1 MNRRMVL
8 GALALI
14 VLAASVFAFHQT
26 RNEEEGKKNM
36 GVSSG
41 RTEKAT
47 FGGGCFWCI
56 EAVFSRY
63 DGVLSA
69 VSGYA
74 GGSVANPTYK
84 QVCTGSTGHAEVV
97 QIEFDP
103 AVITYEQMLDIF
115 WQAHDPTTLNRQGND
130 AGTQYRSIIFYQDEK
145 QKATAEKSRAAI
157 ANDFS
162 DPVVTEIKPLTAF
175 YKAEESHQDY
185 YDNNKSVPYCRY
197 VISPKLEKLKLKK

>member
-1 MNRRMVL
+1 MNRGMAL
-8 GALALI
+8 GASALL
-14 VLAASVFAFHQT
+14 VLAVSVFAFHQT

-36 GVSSG
+36 GVFSG

-69 VSGYA
+69 ISGYA

-130 AGTQYRSIIFYQDEK
+130 AGTQYRSIILYHDEK
-145 QKATAEKSRAAI
+145 QKAIAEKSRAAI
-157 ANDFS
+157 AKDFS
-162 DPVVTEIKPLTAF
+162 DPIVTELKPLTTF
-175 YKAEESHQDY
+175 YRAEESHQDY
-185 YDNNKSVPYCRY
+185 YDNNKSAPYCRF

>member
-1 MNRRMVL
+1 MNRRMIF
-8 GALALI
+8 GASALVI
-14 VLAASVFAFHQT
+14 LAASVLAFHQT
-26 RNEEEGKKNM
+26 RNEEKGKMNM
-36 GVSSG
+36 VVSTG

-47 FGGGCFWCI
+47 FGGGCFWCV

-63 DGVLSA
+63 DDVLSA

-103 AVITYEQMLDIF
+103 SVISYEQMLDIF

-130 AGTQYRSIIFYQDEK
+130 AGTQYRSIILYHDEK
-145 QKATAEKSRAAI
+145 QRAIAEKSKAAI
-157 ANDFS
+157 AEEFS
-162 DPVVTEIKPLTAF
+162 DPIVTEIKPLTTF
-175 YKAEESHQDY
+175 YKAEEDHQDY
-185 YDNNKSVPYCRY
+185 YDNNKSAPYCRY
-197 VISPKLEKLKLKK
+197 IISPKLEKLKLKN